1 MISINTTA
9 KTIMLGVSALVC
21 TSALQAKDHKIK
33 PHAKP
38 AVHAH
43 VDTSRTGWW
52 EKARFGMFI
61 HWGVYTI
68 PAGQYNGK
76 DIPGLGEWIMHDASI
91 PVATYK
97 DYAKKFNPTE
107 YNPEQWVQM
116 AKAAGMK
123 YIVITT
129 KHHDGFALFD
139 SKASDWNVVKAT
151 PYGKDLIKP
160 LAEACRK
167 YGMKLG
173 FYYSQANDWGNKG
186 GAAARGHWDDA
197 QKGSMDEYIDKVAVP
212 QVKEILTNYGDVC
225 ELWWDVPT
233 DMTKERAAKFLPL
246 LAMQPQIITN
256 DRLGGDVKGDLFT
269 PEQYIPATG
278 IKGLWETCMTM
289 NDTWGFKVND
299 HNWKSSKTLIRN
311 LIETASKGGNY
322 LLNVG
327 PEPSGKFPQPIVE
340 RLEAIGKW
348 MKVNNESIYA
358 TTPSPFK
365 ALPWGRAT
373 TKAAANGNTTIYLHV
388 YNWPANGQLLIPGL
402 TNEVL
407 SAKLLANGKT
417 LKAGKQDNSVV
428 LTVPA
433 TALDE
438 VATVVKLQVKG
449 KPQIDAFVQTAE
461 ADGSIVLQPGLADLH
476 TAQGGSSMNSEGGDE
491 QNLGYWT
498 DPKASASW
506 QILVKKPGTYSIETW
521 VATPSSTAKINIV
534 AGTQTVQKAVEKT
547 GSYNNYKKLVIGE
560 IKIDKTGVNTIRL
573 TADQANWNPV
583 NVRKIVLSPKG

>member
-1 MISINTTA
+1 MNKALTLGLSVMI
-9 KTIMLGVSALVC
+9 C
-21 TSALQAKDHKIK
+21 TNILQGKNVKDTVVIK
-33 PHAKP
+33 PPVHAK
-38 AVHAH
+38 VEI
-43 VDTSRTGWW
+43 SRTAWW

-68 PAGQYNGK
+68 PSGVYNGK
-76 DIPGLGEWIMHDASI
+76 DYPGLGEWIMHDANI

-97 DYAKKFNPTE
+97 EYAKKFNPTE
-107 YNPEQWVQM
+107 YNPEQWVKM

-167 YGMKLG
+167 QGMKLG

-197 QKGSMDEYIDKVAVP
+197 QKGSFDEYIDRVAIP
-212 QVKEILTNYGDVC
+212 QVREILTKYGDVA

-246 LAMQPQIITN
+246 LALQPNIITN
-256 DRLGGDVKGDLFT
+256 DRLGGGFKGDLFT

-278 IKGLWETCMTM
+278 IKGLWETCMTI
-289 NDTWGFKVND
+289 NNTWGFKEKD
-299 HNWKSSKTLIRN
+299 HNWKSGRSLIRN

-327 PEPSGKFPQPIVE
+327 PEPTGKFPQPIVE
-340 RLEAIGKW
+340 RLKEIGNW
-348 MKVNNESIYA
+348 MQVNSESIYG
-358 TTPSPFK
+358 TTASPFK
-365 ALPWGRAT
+365 VLPWGRAT
-373 TKAAANGNTTIYLHV
+373 EKSGSDGNTILYLHV
-388 YNWPANGQLLIPGL
+388 YNWPSNGQLSIPGL
-402 TNEVL
+402 DNTII
-407 SAKLLANGKT
+407 SAKLLANGKALT
-417 LKAGKQDNSVV
+417 TAKQNNQVV
-428 LTVPA
+428 VNVPA
-433 TALDE
+433 AALDE
-438 VATVVKLQVKG
+438 NATVVKLIIKG
-449 KPQIDAFVQTAE
+449 KPQVEAYVQNPE
-461 ADGSIVLQPGLADLH
+461 ADGSIVLHPELADLH
-476 TAQGGSSMNSEGGDE
+476 VEKGGHAMGTEGGDQ

-506 QILVKKPGTYSIETW
+506 QIMVKKPGIYAIETW
-521 VATPSSTAKINIV
+521 VAKEGTATTIMLSSGQQSVKKEITN
-534 AGTQTVQKAVEKT
+534 T
-547 GSYNNYKKLVIGE
+547 GSYGSYKKISLGSINLS
-560 IKIDKTGVNTIRL
+560 KTGLTTISL
-573 TADQANWNPV
+573 TADQSNWEPV
-583 NVRKIVLSPKG
+583 NVRKIVLTP

>member
-1 MISINTTA
+1 MTKMNLLA
-9 KTIMLGVSALVC
+9 KTLILGVSAMTVTL
-21 TSALQAKDHKIK
+21 SASAEIK
-33 PHAKP
+33 TDTLITKSPIAP
-38 AVHAH
+38 IVE
-43 VDTSRTGWW
+43 TSRTAWW

-68 PAGQYNGK
+68 PAGDYEGK
-76 DIPGLGEWIMHDASI
+76 YIPGLGEWIMSDAKI

-107 YNPEQWVQM
+107 YNPETWVQM

-139 SKASDWNVVKAT
+139 SKASDWNVVKAS
-151 PYGKDLIKP
+151 PYGKDLIRP
-160 LAEACRK
+160 LADACRK

-186 GAAARGHWDDA
+186 GAIAHGGWDPA
-197 QKGSMDEYIDKVAVP
+197 QKGSYDEYLEKVAIP

-246 LAMQPQIITN
+246 LKLQPQIITN

-289 NDTWGFKVND
+289 NDTWGFKTND
-299 HNWKSSKTLIRN
+299 HNWKTSTALIRN

-327 PEPSGKFPQPIVE
+327 PEASGKFPPEIVS
-340 RLEAIGKW
+340 RLEDIGKW
-348 MKVNNESIYA
+348 MKVNSESIYG
-358 TTPSPFK
+358 TTHSPFK
-365 ALPWGRAT
+365 VLPWGRAT
-373 TKAAANGNTTIYLHV
+373 TKVQSNGNTDIYLQV
-388 YNWPANGQLLIPGL
+388 YNWPEDGKLIVPGL
-402 TNEVL
+402 KNTVI
-407 SAKLLANGKT
+407 SAKLLANGVA
-417 LKAGKQDNSVV
+417 LGFGKSEGN
-428 LTVPA
+428 LFLNVPIKK
-433 TALDE
+433 LDE
-438 VATVVKLQVKG
+438 VSTVIKLTVKG
-449 KPQIDAFVQTAE
+449 TPDVAPYVITQE
-461 ADGSIVLQPGLADLH
+461 ANGNITLLPGLADFK
-476 TAQGGSSMNSEGGDE
+476 TPAGSEAMKEEGGSD
-491 QNLGYWT
+491 QNIGYWI

-506 QILVKKPGTYSIETW
+506 KFIVTKPGTYVLETSVAADRNSQFKLTSGSESISTP
-521 VATPSSTAKINIV
+521 VSAT
-534 AGTQTVQKAVEKT
+534 G
-547 GSYNNYKKLVIGE
+547 GYGNYKPVSIGKFTFSMAGEHVI
-560 IKIDKTGVNTIRL
+560 TL
-573 TADQANWNPV
+573 TSDQENWNPV
-583 NVRKIVLSPKG
+583 NIKKIKITPVK

>member
-1 MISINTTA
+1 MN
-9 KTIMLGVSALVC
+9 KTPVIARALVLSAAAMIC
-21 TSALQAKDHKIK
+21 TQLVQAKDLTDTVIVR
-33 PHAKP
+33 KP
-38 AVHAH
+38 AHAI
-43 VDTSRTGWW
+43 VETSRTAWW

-68 PAGQYNGK
+68 PSGVYDGK
-76 DIPGLGEWIMHDASI
+76 DYPGLGEWLMHDAHI

-107 YNPEQWVQM
+107 YNPEAWVQM

-167 YGMKLG
+167 QGMKLG

-186 GAAARGHWDDA
+186 GAAARGHWDEA
-197 QKGSMDEYIDKVAVP
+197 QKGSFDDYIDRVAIP
-212 QVKEILTNYGDVC
+212 QVKEILTKYGDVA

-246 LAMQPQIITN
+246 LALQPNIITN
-256 DRLGGDVKGDLFT
+256 DRLGGEVKGDLFT

-278 IKGLWETCMTM
+278 ISGLWETCMTM
-289 NDTWGFKVND
+289 NDTWGFKKKD
-299 HNWKSSKTLIRN
+299 HNWKAGKMLIRN

-327 PEPSGKFPQPIVE
+327 PEPSGKFPQPIID
-340 RLEAIGKW
+340 RLQEIGNW
-348 MKVNNESIYA
+348 MKVNSESIYG
-358 TTPSPFK
+358 TTASPFRV
-365 ALPWGRAT
+365 LPFGRAT
-373 TKAAANGNTTIYLHV
+373 EKAETNGNTTLYLHV
-388 YNWPANGQLLIPGL
+388 YNWPADGRLVIPGL
-402 TNEVL
+402 DNEVL

-417 LKAGKQDNSVV
+417 LTSTKENNQVV
-428 LTVPA
+428 VNVPA
-433 TALDE
+433 SALDE
-438 VATVVKLQVKG
+438 NATVIKMLIKG
-449 KPQIDAFVQTAE
+449 KPNVQPFVQQQE
-461 ADGSIVLQPGLADLH
+461 ANGSIVLHPELADLNVEK
-476 TAQGGSSMNSEGGDE
+476 GGESMKSEGGNE
-491 QNLGYWT
+491 QNLGFWT

-506 QILVKKPGTYSIETW
+506 KVMVKKPGTYHVETW
-521 VATPSSTAKINIV
+521 VATQASSTSVNFISGEETLKREITN
-534 AGTQTVQKAVEKT
+534 T
-547 GSYNNYKKLVIGE
+547 GGYGNYKKISLGT
-560 IKIDKTGVNTIRL
+560 IKIDKAGLTSFAL
-573 TADQANWNPV
+573 TADKSKWEPV
-583 NVRKIVLSPKG
+583 NVRKIVLLP